1 MASLLEH
8 RSSQE
13 TTVSTSEHAE
23 KTPKRILR
31 TNSQLAAARSVLQEA
46 LLEAAASVRERRAK
60 SLRLQRQGEL
70 VREHRQPETGQ
81 LPQPSPCHSPRG

>member
-1 MASLLEH
+1 MATLLEH

-31 TNSQLAAARSVLQEA
+31 TNSQVII
-46 LLEAAASVRERRAK
+46 
-60 SLRLQRQGEL
+60 
-70 VREHRQPETGQ
+70 
-81 LPQPSPCHSPRG
+81 